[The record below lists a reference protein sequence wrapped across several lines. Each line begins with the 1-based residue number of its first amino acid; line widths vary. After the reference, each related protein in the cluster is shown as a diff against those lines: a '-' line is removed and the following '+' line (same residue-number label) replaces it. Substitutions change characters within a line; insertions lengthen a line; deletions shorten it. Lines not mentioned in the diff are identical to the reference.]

1 MKVYASTTFLGN
13 RPTELAEALAVLG
26 DIDLDGVELGSTHRW
41 QPDITE
47 QLATHWSKPRL
58 THNYFPP
65 AKVDMVLN
73 IASADADIRD
83 RSIRHMKHCLNV
95 AGDIGADL
103 YTIHPGFLAEPVGP
117 SSDPGSRAFDF
128 KFRSDS
134 TPYDR
139 AFELMIDALKDLLE
153 TAADHGMRLA
163 IETEGSLTSA
173 GVTLMEQPAEYDR
186 LFEIIPQG
194 LYINLNLAHTS
205 LAAKGHGFD
214 MAAFVSDMR
223 NRIAAVEISH
233 NDGHGDQHMPL
244 EPGSPV
250 LDWLPLLPDV
260 PLILEFR
267 SADADDIRRSASILR
282 DSVSTTKATGQ

>member
-13 RPTELAEALAVLG
+13 RPTRLAEVLAALG
-26 DIDLDGVELGSTHRW
+26 DVDLDGIELGSTHQW

-47 QLATHWSKPRL
+47 QVAAHCSKPRL

-65 AKVDMVLN
+65 AEHDMVLN
-73 IASADADIRD
+73 IASADAEIRG
-83 RSIRHMKHCLNV
+83 RSIRHMKHCLAV
-95 AGDIGADL
+95 AEEIGADL
-103 YTIHPGFLAEPVGP
+103 YTIHPGFLAEPVRP
-117 SSDPGSRAFDF
+117 NSDLGIRAFDF

-139 AFELMIDALKDLLE
+139 AFDLMTDALKDLLE
-153 TAADHGMRLA
+153 TAAGHGVRLA

-194 LYINLNLAHTS
+194 LHINLNLSHTS

-214 MAAFVSDMR
+214 MATFVSDIR

-244 EPGSPV
+244 EPGAPV

-267 SADADDIRRSASILR
+267 CADADDIRRGVAILR
-282 DSVSTTKATGQ
+282 DSDNTTKAARQ